1 MMRITGIMVLFL
13 VLVAWPGSSTAEF
26 YRYYDENGALRFTDN
41 LAEVPEDQQPQ
52 VKRYQE
58 EDDYLTPRQRAEK
71 ARNQAKAQI
80 ERENLEKN
88 DRKTAAIR
96 NVKIKDTDDLKSVR
110 EELDGDFAG
119 LEDRRK
125 ALQAKR
131 DSLTTPEEVREYQ
144 TQVRKLNEDIQRFE
158 VRRQEFIRK
167 AKEYNALVN

>member
-1 MMRITGIMVLFL
+1 MKRIAGIVVLFL
-13 VLVAWPGSSTAEF
+13 VLVAWPAASTAEF

-58 EDDYLTPRQRAEK
+58 EDDFLTPRQRAEK
-71 ARNQAKAQI
+71 ARNQAKAQM
-80 ERENLEKN
+80 ERENLEEN

-96 NVKIKDTDDLKSVR
+96 NVRIKDTDDLRSVR

-119 LEDRRK
+119 LEERRK

-131 DSLTTPEEVREYQ
+131 DTLNTPEEVREYQ
-144 TQVRKLNEDIQRFE
+144 TEVRKLNEDIQRFE
-158 VRRQEFIRK
+158 ARRQAFIKK